1 MVYCLE
7 GAVTGEDHR
16 GHAIAGNRPL
26 RSIREDLC
34 QSEGVAEGECVVGT
48 AGGMGT
54 ESIGT
59 ALSSDSSRGPVVR
72 HRKLPTKRCELVEKT
87 VKAKR

>member
-1 MVYCLE
+1 MCCGYV
-7 GAVTGEDHR
+7 
-16 GHAIAGNRPL
+16 
-26 RSIREDLC
+26 
-34 QSEGVAEGECVVGT
+34 T

-59 ALSSDSSRGPVVR
+59 ALSSRGVW